1 MRDNK
6 SLWWG
11 SPHIR
16 SVPLSGFVMPV
27 SIRNNVVLPAPLG
40 PSNPTI
46 WPDPTSKSKGANA

>member
-11 SPHIR
+11 CPHIR
-16 SVPLSGFVMPV
+16 RVPSSGFVMPV

-40 PSNPTI
+40 PSKPTI
-46 WPDPTSKSKGANA
+46 WPAPTSKSKGAKA